1 MVPNKLQRVDLKTQV
16 KNEVIKYIKGM
27 DLKENNKLPRE
38 EQLCEMMGVSRITLR
53 AVLNEL
59 ATDGVIFRKQG
70 KGTFVNIESM
80 DIKVNFNPV
89 MHFCD
94 MIRKSGFTP
103 STRLAESYVEEVSE
117 EIAQELGLEAGTK
130 INVCKKL
137 FFADDRLCAC
147 CIDYVDLTHIP
158 IESLED
164 MEIYRDSI
172 FNFLYQKAG
181 IKIMWDRVQIDV
193 VQGADVLELS
203 ELIAQGECTNK
214 PYLLLKG
221 VNYDSEDRP
230 MIYAMEYIDTEIIKF
245 NQIRRRNIDYI

>member
-1 MVPNKLQRVDLKTQV
+1 MTHKLQRVDLKTQV
-16 KNEVIKYIKGM
+16 KNEVIKYIKCM
-27 DLKENNKLPRE
+27 DLETSNKLPRE

-70 KGTFVNIESM
+70 KGTFVNVESM

-103 STRLAESYVEEVSE
+103 STKLAESYVEEVSP
-117 EIAQELGLEAGTK
+117 EIAQELGLEAGTAVS
-130 INVCKKL
+130 VCKKL

-164 MEIYRDSI
+164 MEVYTDSI
-172 FNFLYQKAG
+172 FHFLYQKAG

-193 VQGADVLELS
+193 VAAREVLELN
-203 ELIAQGECTNK
+203 ELIEQGECMDK

-230 MIYAMEYIDTEIIKF
+230 MIYALEYIDTEIIQF